1 MIGKGTT
8 VKGTTVK
15 GTTVKGTTVKGTTTT
30 IKAYFDIGIYA
41 SP

>member
-15 GTTVKGTTVKGTTTT
+15 GTTVKGTTT
-30 IKAYFDIGIYA
+30 IKSYFDIGIYA
-41 SP
+41 SL